1 MQFYTFDYL
10 VSQSNVNSYVKY
22 TIIFF
27 VLLFLTFVIIKYM
40 RDRVQTKYRDLSI
53 IFFLILVFIIGIQF
67 TDYSQSQSTVSQS
80 AQMVQFIEQ
89 LGKEKKVKAD
99 EILVNSTVLNDEMVV
114 KIDQKFYQVDF
125 NSDFSAYHTQNVQL
139 VNPAI
144 TIVKEK

>member
-114 KIDQKFYQVDF
+114 KIDQKFYQVYF

>member
-22 TIIFF
+22 TIIFV
-27 VLLFLTFVIIKYM
+27 VLFFLTFVIIKYM

-114 KIDQKFYQVDF
+114 KIDQKFYQGDF

>member
-144 TIVKEK
+144 TIVKEN